1 MRYRRCRGIA
11 GRALVATFVALS
23 VTALAGAK
31 TGATPITS
39 CTTANVQSA
48 IAAGGS
54 YVFDCGGI
62 IAPPVVD
69 GQQVPFT
76 VPSGDTVSLDAT
88 GAPSAVTF
96 DGGRA
101 SQLFAVNGGDLTLT
115 DVTIQ
120 DGVASGTPGTAGPV
134 GADGTDGADGPGG
147 KAGTAMTGPT
157 AGGNGKPGSVGKAGT
172 DGSDGG
178 DGLGGAIDQL
188 GGSLTLV
195 DDTVQSSVAQG
206 GQGGAGGRGGN
217 GGEGGTGGIGGSGIV
232 DQASGTTAAGATG
245 GMAGDGA
252 RGGNGGN
259 GGAGGAASGGAIY
272 STGQLT
278 VTDTAFSDNEAQ
290 AGDAGAGGTAGGGG
304 IGGQGGEGGSG
315 GSQAAGTGTDGGNAG
330 GAGDAGAAGDAGT
343 NGAGGSAAG
352 GAIYATGELTL
363 TGDRFDGNI
372 ADGGDGGNPS
382 GSSPSG
388 GTGGD
393 GGGGGMGGSFC
404 GNGGDASGPGSG
416 GDGGETKAGGNGGK
430 ATGGAVA
437 TVQSASE
444 SGVQFGDPDSDEVN
458 AGAGGR
464 ASSAS
469 AGGAVGTDGGPGQ
482 PGAGSQTL
490 DCIGSPGA
498 PATTGGTA
506 GTSGSP
512 APAGSNG
519 TATDPDYSGP
529 PPQGAPPVNDT
540 LPSISGVA
548 KEGQT
553 LAEVNGTWTPTP
565 DSRSYQWEDCNTS
578 DGGCSAIAGADKQ
591 TYELTIDDVG
601 STIRVTESATVAG
614 VTSDAVA
621 SDQTAVVTPLPPVHT
636 ALPTISGSLTEGQ
649 FLTESH
655 GTWTN
660 DPTSYS
666 YQWEDCDAGGN
677 SCSSIPGATAQKYR
691 LTSTDLGRT
700 IRVVESAANAA
711 GAGLPVSSAPTSI
724 VEVPGLTPSLPAV
737 SSPPAISGSAT
748 VGTRLTASSGAWSGN
763 PVPAFSYQWQ
773 RCKPACTDIVGATAN
788 TYKLQA
794 ADKGARLR
802 VVVAATNTVG
812 TSRADSA
819 ESGTVTAAGPST
831 ASIEALLRHVL
842 EPKGNQAKIG
852 ALLKNGGYRFSFKAP
867 SAGRL
872 RIRWNLP
879 SKVASDAGKLVH
891 PPAAGLS
898 VIFHKP
904 GTAKLKVLLSATG
917 RHLLR
922 HAEKLKLVAT
932 GVFTVPGGNTGSAS
946 KAFTLKK

>member
-1 MRYRRCRGIA
+1 M
-11 GRALVATFVALS
+11 ALVAVGVA
-23 VTALAGAK
+23 ALGGATTTAK
-31 TGATPITS
+31 TAATPITS
-39 CTTANVQSA
+39 CTTSGGQSA
-48 IAAGGS
+48 IQTGGS

-96 DGGRA
+96 DAGRA
-101 SQLFAVNGGDLTLT
+101 SQLFAVNGGDLTLIGLT
-115 DVTIQ
+115 VQ
-120 DGVASGTPGTAGPV
+120 DGLAAGTPGTAGPV

-147 KAGTAMTGPT
+147 KAGTSMTGPT
-157 AGGNGKPGSVGKAGT
+157 AGGNGKPGGAGKAGT

-188 GGSLTLV
+188 GGSLTLEN
-195 DDTVQSSVAQG
+195 DTIQSNVAQG
-206 GQGGAGGRGGN
+206 GQGGAGGRGGA
-217 GGEGGTGGIGGSGIV
+217 GGDGGTGGIGGSGIV
-232 DQASGTTAAGATG
+232 DQAGGTTAGGALGGDAGN
-245 GMAGDGA
+245 GA
-252 RGGNGGN
+252 HAGNGGN
-259 GGAGGAASGGAIY
+259 GGAGGAAMGGAIY

-278 VTDTAFSDNEAQ
+278 VTNTVFNENEAQ
-290 AGDAGAGGTAGGGG
+290 AGDAGAGGTAGRGGS
-304 IGGQGGEGGSG
+304 GGQGGEGGFG
-315 GSQAAGTGTDGGNAG
+315 GSQAAGAGTDGGNAG
-330 GAGDAGAAGDAGT
+330 GAGDAGAAGNAGT
-343 NGAGGSAAG
+343 NGAGGNAAG

-363 TGDRFDGNI
+363 TSDQFDDNI

-382 GSSPSG
+382 GTAPSG
-388 GTGGD
+388 GMGGD

-404 GNGGDASGPGSG
+404 GNGGDATGPGSG

-437 TVQSASE
+437 TAQSASE
-444 SGVQFGDPDSDEVN
+444 SGVQFGDPDPDEVN

-482 PGAGSQTL
+482 PGASSQTL

-498 PATTGGTA
+498 PATTGGPP

-529 PPQGAPPVNDT
+529 PPQVAPPVNDT
-540 LPSISGVA
+540 SPSITGLA

-553 LAEVNGTWTPTP
+553 LAEVNGTWTPAP
-565 DSRSYQWEDCNTS
+565 DSRSYQWEDCNTA
-578 DGGCSAIAGADKQ
+578 GGDCSAIAGANKQ
-591 TYELTIDDVG
+591 TYQLTIDDVG
-601 STIRVTESATVAG
+601 STIRVLESATAAG
-614 VTSDAVA
+614 VTSDPVA
-621 SDQTAVVTPLPPVHT
+621 SAESAVVTPLPPVNT
-636 ALPTISGSLTEGQ
+636 AAPTISGSLAEGE

-660 DPTSYS
+660 DPASYS
-666 YQWEDCDAGGN
+666 YQWEDCDAAGN

-691 LTSTDLGRT
+691 LTSTDLGHT
-700 IRVVESAANAA
+700 IRVVESAANSA
-711 GAGLPVSSAPTSI
+711 GAGAPASSAPTSMI
-724 VEVPGLTPSLPAV
+724 EVPGLAPSLPAV
-737 SSPPAISGSAT
+737 SSPPAISGST
-748 VGTRLTASSGAWSGN
+748 IVGMRLTASSGAWSGN

-773 RCKPACTDIVGATAN
+773 RCKPGCTDIAGATADS
-788 TYKLQA
+788 YKLQSA
-794 ADKGARLR
+794 EEGARIR

-812 TSRADSA
+812 TARADSA
-819 ESGTVTAAGPST
+819 ETGPVAASGPST
-831 ASIEALLRHVL
+831 ATIEALLRHVL
-842 EPKGNQAKIG
+842 EPKGKPAKIG

-867 SAGRL
+867 STGRL
-872 RIRWNLP
+872 RISWNLP
-879 SKVASDAGKLVH
+879 SKVASDASKLLH
-891 PPAAGLS
+891 PPEAGLS

-904 GTAKLKVLLSATG
+904 GTAKLKVLLSGTG

-922 HAEKLKLVAT
+922 HAKKLKLVAT
-932 GVFTVPGGNTGSAS
+932 GVFTVSAGNTGTAS